1 MANIKIQL
9 LEGLGKAKATQDDVF
24 DQHAANLNKQ
34 SKAIERLN
42 RDMKGYATA
51 LKAYVQ
57 AQKIL
62 RETIRELYEPT
73 WPDREHVFAIT
84 QVNSFILLNNLQRQI
99 AFFWH
104 FLKLILIN

>member
-1 MANIKIQL
+1 M
-9 LEGLGKAKATQDDVF
+9 EGLGKAKATQDDVF

-84 QVNSFILLNNLQRQI
+84 QVNSFILLNNL
-99 AFFWH
+99 
-104 FLKLILIN
+104 